1 MIKRINANIFYSRT
15 FALTFATIRMNNLIK
30 DLIYQG
36 YLKTDRIIEA
46 FSKIKRVDFVP
57 EELESASQANIP
69 LPIGQGQTISQP
81 LTVAFMLEKLQPMPG
96 NKILDVGSGS
106 GWTTALIAYVVGKKG
121 KVIGMERIEELCH
134 FGMNNV
140 SKYHFIEGGR
150 VKIVCTDG
158 AKGYVNEAPYDRIL
172 VSAAAQEIPKD
183 LKKQLKVGG
192 RMVIPIQ
199 SSIWM
204 LEKIS
209 DKDFKEVEYPGF
221 AFVPLVGN

>member
-1 MIKRINANIFYSRT
+1 
-15 FALTFATIRMNNLIK
+15 MNSLIK
-30 DLIYQG
+30 DLIYSG

-57 EELESASQANIP
+57 KDLESASQANIP

-96 NKILDVGSGS
+96 DKVLDVGSGS
-106 GWTTALIAYVVGKKG
+106 GWTTALLAHVVGKKG
-121 KVIGMERIEELCH
+121 KVIGMERIKDLCH
-134 FGMNNV
+134 FGLNNV

-150 VKIVCTDG
+150 VKIICADG
-158 AKGYVNEAPYDRIL
+158 TKGYVNEAPYNRIL
-172 VSAAAQEIPKD
+172 VSAAAEEIPQV
-183 LKKQLKVGG
+183 LKKQLAVGG
-192 RMVIPIQ
+192 RLVIPVK

-209 DKDFKEVEYPGF
+209 EKEFHEEEFPGF
-221 AFVPLVGN
+221 AFVPLVGDE